1 MIREAIAK
9 VVEGGDLSAGEAAQ
23 VMGEI
28 MGDEATPAQLAAF
41 LTALRVKGETLDEIT
56 GMAGVMRSKG
66 LSVDVEG
73 PLVDTCG
80 TGGDASHTFNIST
93 TVGLVAAGAG
103 VKVAKH
109 GNRAASGS
117 TGSADVLEEL
127 GVNIALG
134 PEGVARC
141 IDEAGFG
148 FMFAQ
153 TFHPAMRFAAG
164 PRREIGIRTIFN
176 TLGPLMNPA
185 GVTAQVF
192 GMADPGLAGNVAQFL
207 HTQGVV
213 HALLVHGQDG
223 LDEVSLAAPT
233 DVWDVQGG
241 RRIDLHRDR
250 GRLRAGQRRGRLAE
264 GRQPRRERRHRAVG
278 ARRRVR
284 ARARR
289 GPGQLR
295 RRPRRR
301 RQGRHAARRRR
312 PGRRVHRQ
320 RRSQGQA
327 RRPRRAEP
335 VASAEVFCPFPTT
348 RSNLLSLLPW
358 REKARMRGL
367 LSLPPEGEG

>member
-9 VVEGGDLSAGEAAQ
+9 VVEGQDLAADEAAQ

-28 MGDEATPAQLAAF
+28 MGDEATPAQLGAF

-56 GMAGVMRSKG
+56 GMAGVMRSKA
-66 LSVDVEG
+66 LTVDVEG

-103 VKVAKH
+103 LKVAKH

-134 PEGVARC
+134 PEGVGRC
-141 IDEAGFG
+141 IEEVGFG

-192 GMADPGLAGNVAQFL
+192 GMADPSLAETVAQFL
-207 HTQGVV
+207 DTQGVA
-213 HALLVHGQDG
+213 HALIVHGQDG
-223 LDEVSLAAPT
+223 LDEISLAAPT
-233 DVWDVQGG
+233 DVWDLKGG
-241 RRIDLHRDR
+241 AVSAYTVTPDDFGLGSVDNAS
-250 GRLRAGQRRGRLAE
+250 LRVDGAGESAATV
-264 GRQPRRERRHRAVG
+264 RAVLDGEVGPARDVVLANSAG
-278 ARRRVR
+278 ALVAADR
-284 ARARR
+284 ADT
-289 GPGQLR
+289 LR
-295 RRPRRR
+295 D
-301 RQGRHAARRRR
+301 GVALAAESIDSGAARTRLDAL
-312 PGRRVHRQ
+312 VDLS
-320 RRSQGQA
+320 RSLG
-327 RRPRRAEP
+327 
-335 VASAEVFCPFPTT
+335 
-348 RSNLLSLLPW
+348 
-358 REKARMRGL
+358 
-367 LSLPPEGEG
+367 

>member
-9 VVEGGDLSAGEAAQ
+9 VVEGHDLTADEAAQ

-56 GMAGVMRSKG
+56 GMASVMRSKG
-66 LSVDVEG
+66 LAVDVEG

-134 PEGVARC
+134 PKGVAQC
-141 IDEAGFG
+141 IDEVGFG

-192 GMADPGLAGNVAQFL
+192 GMADPGLAETVAQFL
-207 HTQGVV
+207 HTQGVG

-233 DVWDVQGG
+233 DVWDVKGG
-241 RRIDLHRDR
+241 EVSTYTVTAEDFGLGSVEVDSLRVGSPAESAATVRSVLGGEAGPARDVVLANCA
-250 GRLRAGQRRGRLAE
+250 GALVAADRAGSLRDGVALAAE
-264 GRQPRRERRHRAVG
+264 SIDSG
-278 ARRRVR
+278 A
-284 ARARR
+284 A
-289 GPGQLR
+289 
-295 RRPRRR
+295 
-301 RQGRHAARRRR
+301 
-312 PGRRVHRQ
+312 
-320 RRSQGQA
+320 
-327 RRPRRAEP
+327 
-335 VASAEVFCPFPTT
+335 
-348 RSNLLSLLPW
+348 
-358 REKARMRGL
+358 KARL
-367 LSLPPEGEG
+367 DALVELSQSLG